1 MYDFHHG
8 YIRNNDDK
16 ARLLFTDRDILVY
29 EIKTHDMNKYFYK
42 NKEMFKFSK
51 NL

>member
-1 MYDFHHG
+1 MYDFHYG

-16 ARLLFTDRDILVY
+16 ARFLFTDRDILVY